1 MDYRAEAD
9 RVRNQIEERM
19 HHAGMDLVVN
29 MCAPG
34 CPHWIF
40 MNKKNQIAQ
49 YWPSTGRLAMQSG
62 PKLHLSPQDACDH
75 VLASSQ
81 NAKIIRQSRK
91 RRKRSDEQER
101 QVDRPEERNASC
113 AKPALLSELVG
124 FGVHRGL
131 TWAEVPFGYLK
142 WIISAFDHDD
152 HRWITANSIISQ
164 RRANQNSASCALKN
178 TVDKPES
185 TPQQCAVTVR
195 FPDKPMGE
203 WDRKYLYWAV
213 EAYGPETEIHQRAK
227 ELLVE
232 EAPF

>member
-1 MDYRAEAD
+1 MDYRTEAD

-29 MCAPG
+29 MCSPG

-40 MNKKNQIAQ
+40 MNNKNHIAQ

-113 AKPALLSELVG
+113 AKPARLSELVG

-131 TWAEVPFGYLK
+131 TWAEVPVGYLK
-142 WIISAFDHDD
+142 WITATFDHND
-152 HRWITANSIISQ
+152 HRWITANAIISQ
-164 RRANQNSASCALKN
+164 RNKTRRPPID
-178 TVDKPES
+178 VPPPE
-185 TPQQCAVTVR
+185 TVR
-195 FPDKPMGE
+195 CDLQEKTQRDLAAME
-203 WDRKYLYWAV
+203 RKLWQDGV
-213 EAYGPETEIHQRAK
+213 ERFGPETEIHQKYKR
-227 ELLVE
+227 LLEENPIE